1 MIKRLAAIAALT
13 LTATPAFAH
22 TGAGAHASFFAG
34 ITHPLFGLDH
44 VLAMVAVG
52 LWAAQTGGKALWAW
66 PLAFV
71 SVMLVGGTLGMAG
84 FALPMVEPGILV
96 SIVVLGLMV
105 GFAVKLPTA
114 AGAALVGMFAL
125 LHGHAHGT
133 ELAGG
138 TALTYAAGFALATMA
153 LHLTGLGAG
162 LLANRRFSGI
172 ALRLAGAATAALGLG
187 LAFAV

>member
-1 MIKRLAAIAALT
+1 MIKRLVAIAALT
-13 LTATPAFAH
+13 LTASPALAH
-22 TGAGAHASFFAG
+22 TGIGAHGSFMAG
-34 ITHPLFGLDH
+34 LAHPISGLDH

-71 SVMLVGGTLGMAG
+71 SVMLIGGGLGISG
-84 FALPMVEPGILV
+84 FALPMVEPGILA

-105 GFAVKLPTA
+105 GFAVKVPTA
-114 AGAALVGMFAL
+114 AGAALVGAFAL

-153 LHLTGLGAG
+153 LHLSGLGAG
-162 LLANRRFSGI
+162 LLTHRRFAGV
-172 ALRLAGAATAALGLG
+172 ALRLAGAVTAALGLG